1 MVIGSKNSV
10 VIFIWIEKLIVVG
23 INVILLMILLNKVW
37 MFFIF
42 VLGCER
48 IWFVECEG
56 YIMLKL
62 IVFDCN
68 NKV

>member
-48 IWFVECEG
+48 IWFVVDI
-56 YIMLKL
+56 Y
-62 IVFDCN
+62 
-68 NKV
+68 